1 MKTSANYAE
10 EEEWSPNNVLNDIKE
25 ESLQRLN
32 SIIFKSKSIEGK
44 TKREKRESSRSN
56 KYHLLS

>member
-1 MKTSANYAE
+1 MKTSNYAE
-10 EEEWSPNNVLNDIKE
+10 EEEWSPNHVLNGIKE
-25 ESLQRLN
+25 ASLQRLN

-44 TKREKRESSRSN
+44 TKREKKESSYSN

>member
-1 MKTSANYAE
+1 MKTSANYA

-25 ESLQRLN
+25 ESFQRLN
-32 SIIFKSKSIEGK
+32 SIIFKSKSIEGR
-44 TKREKRESSRSN
+44 TKWEKKESSRSS